1 MAIQNQSNLNEYMAQ
16 SLKTRGFDHVGVYS
30 GDALDDD
37 TKGAVESI
45 VRKYEIQGK
54 NNAASDSFRYPD
66 NMYDEIAVVL
76 LPTTPGMTKST
87 LSQSLRTNQVFG
99 LAKNDK
105 QDAMEYVTDRTLGKK
120 ISNYNN
126 KALAIANAT
135 DAQLGQVGLGGF
147 LPNIVNDISGQA
159 RQIINDALTGRK
171 DTAGKQISV
180 DKATSNLVSSIT
192 TGNGKANIEN
202 IPVANERISELAGDA
217 LDAASDVN
225 FGDMTPG
232 DQDSL
237 TGEVIK
243 NVTDA
248 VDAAEDLGSDV
259 GEFRKTI
266 AGTIDGSETLPGP
279 PPYEIGTEDV
289 NVSAG
294 GNYVSSVEELE
305 AEMGS
310 MTREISEIILHWS
323 ETFSNA
329 NLTATDLDTVTG
341 AGKNAYHL
349 IIKRDGAVQR
359 GVPMNSAGSHC
370 PTLGHNQYSIG
381 VCLVGGLNVASGADD
396 LYEATSAR
404 GITRAQYN
412 SLYQIFKAFFAQY
425 PGGQA
430 LGHGE
435 IDPSQ
440 DDPGFDVRDYVYNNF
455 NKVSL
460 YKDPTSDPALSPD
473 DILAALDVPG
483 PDILTKDPDVME
495 KKF

>member
-1 MAIQNQSNLNEYMAQ
+1 MAIQDQSNLNQYMAQ
-16 SLKTRGFDHVGVYS
+16 SLKTRGFDQVGVYS
-30 GDALDDD
+30 GDALDDV

-45 VRKYEIQGK
+45 VTKYEVQAK
-54 NNAASDSFRYPD
+54 NEGLEDTFQYPD
-66 NMYDEIAVVL
+66 NMYDEIAIIL
-76 LPTTPGMTKST
+76 SPTTPGMNQQT
-87 LSQSLRTNQVFG
+87 LSQSLRMNQVFG
-99 LAKNDK
+99 LAKDDSK
-105 QDAMEYVTDRTLGKK
+105 DAMEYVTDRTLGKK
-120 ISNYNN
+120 ISNYEL
-126 KALAIANAT
+126 KSLAVANGI

-147 LPNIVNDISGQA
+147 LPNIVNDITGQA
-159 RQIINDALTGRK
+159 RNIINGALTGRL
-171 DTAGKQISV
+171 DTSGSQISV
-180 DKATSNLVSSIT
+180 DKITANLTSSII
-192 TGNGKANIEN
+192 TGTGKANIEN
-202 IPVANERISELAGDA
+202 IPVSNDRISELAGDA
-217 LDAASDVN
+217 LDAAADVN

-232 DQDSL
+232 DQDTL

-248 VDAAEDLGSDV
+248 IDAAEDLGKDV
-259 GEFRKTI
+259 GEFRDTI
-266 AGTIDGSETLPGP
+266 AGTIGASDDLPGP

-289 NVSAG
+289 NVTAG
-294 GNYVSSVEELE
+294 SNYVSSVEELE

-310 MTREISEIILHWS
+310 MTRDISEIIVHWS

-329 NLTATDLDTVTG
+329 NLTASELTTVTG
-341 AGKNAYHL
+341 SGDNAYHL
-349 IIKRDGAVQR
+349 IIKRDGSVQR
-359 GVPMNSAGSHC
+359 GVPMNSVGAHC

-381 VCLVGGLNVASGADD
+381 VCLVGGLNVASDADD

-404 GITRAQYN
+404 GITRSQYN
-412 SLYQIFKAFFAQY
+412 SLYQIFKAFYSQY

-440 DDPGFDVRDYVYNNF
+440 DDPGFAVRDYAYNLF
-455 NKVSL
+455 NKTSL